1 MKQRITL
8 TIDPAVA
15 RKAKRL
21 AHARGT
27 NVSAL
32 IEGLV
37 RAAPGGASGSEP
49 FARRW
54 AGKFRVVPSGKSDL
68 RLAALKGRYELHKE

>member
-1 MKQRITL
+1 M
-8 TIDPAVA
+8 DPAVA
-15 RKAKRL
+15 RKAKQL

-37 RAAPGGASGSEP
+37 RAASGAPSRSEP

-54 AGKFRVVPSGKSDL
+54 AGKFRVAQSRKPDA
-68 RLAALKGRYELHKE
+68 RLQALKRRYQLDKE

>member
-1 MKQRITL
+1 MKRRITL

-15 RKAKRL
+15 QKAKRL

-32 IEGLV
+32 VEGLV
-37 RAAPGGASGSEP
+37 RAAESTPSGSEP

-54 AGKFRVVPSGKSDL
+54 AGKFRVARSRKPDA
-68 RLAALKGRYELHKE
+68 RLAALKERYQLDRE

>member
-1 MKQRITL
+1 MDP
-8 TIDPAVA
+8 TIA
-15 RKAKRL
+15 RKAKQL

-37 RAAPGGASGSEP
+37 RAAPGASSASEP
-49 FARRW
+49 FAKRW
-54 AGKFRVVPSGKSDL
+54 AGKFRVAESRKPDP
-68 RLAALKGRYELHKE
+68 RLTALKERYHLDKE

>member
-1 MKQRITL
+1 M
-8 TIDPAVA
+8 DPAVA

-37 RAAPGGASGSEP
+37 RAASSAPSSSEP
-49 FARRW
+49 FAQRW
-54 AGKFRVVPSGKSDL
+54 AGKFRVVASRKPDA
-68 RLAALKGRYELHKE
+68 RLAALKQRYQLDQE

>member
-1 MKQRITL
+1 MKKRITL
-8 TIDPAVA
+8 TIDPTIA

-21 AHARGT
+21 AHDRGT

-37 RAAPGGASGSEP
+37 RSAPLQSPADP

-54 AGKFRVVPSGKSDL
+54 AGRFRVAEDKSDP
-68 RLAALKGRYELHKE
+68 RLAALKRRYQLDR

>member
-21 AHARGT
+21 AHGGGT
-27 NVSAL
+27 NVSVL

-37 RAAPGGASGSEP
+37 RAAPDGASGMEP

-54 AGKFRVVPSGKSDL
+54 AGKFRVAPTGKSDI
-68 RLAALKGRYELHKE
+68 RLAALKRRYDLDKE

>member
-1 MKQRITL
+1 M
-8 TIDPAVA
+8 DPAVA

-37 RAAPGGASGSEP
+37 RAAPGVSSVSES
-49 FARRW
+49 FVKRW
-54 AGKFRVVPSGKSDL
+54 AGRFRVAESRKPDS
-68 RLAALKGRYELHKE
+68 RLAALKERYHLD

>member
-1 MKQRITL
+1 MKRRITL
-8 TIDPAVA
+8 TMDPAVA

-37 RAAPGGASGSEP
+37 RAAPGASPTSEP

-54 AGKFRVVPSGKSDL
+54 AGKFRVTRSRKPDA
-68 RLAALKGRYELHKE
+68 RLAALKERYHLDQE

>member
-1 MKQRITL
+1 MKKRITL
-8 TIDPAVA
+8 TMDPSVA

-37 RAAPGGASGSEP
+37 RSAPDSPNTASEP

-54 AGKFRVVPSGKSDL
+54 AGRFRVVESGKPDP
-68 RLAALKGRYELHKE
+68 RLAALKRRYRLDQ

>member
-1 MKQRITL
+1 MKRRITL

-27 NVSAL
+27 NVSSL

-54 AGKFRVVPSGKSDL
+54 AGKFRVVLSGRPDP
-68 RLAALKGRYELHKE
+68 RLAALKRRYALDKE

>member
-1 MKQRITL
+1 M
-8 TIDPAVA
+8 DPAVA

-32 IEGLV
+32 VEGLV
-37 RAAPGGASGSEP
+37 RAASSAPSRSEP
-49 FARRW
+49 FAQRW
-54 AGKFRVVPSGKSDL
+54 AGKFRVAQSRKPGA
-68 RLAALKGRYELHKE
+68 RLVAFKQRYQLDKE

>member
-1 MKQRITL
+1 MKKRITL
-8 TIDPAVA
+8 TIDSDVA

-37 RAAPGGASGSEP
+37 RTAPSSAKIASEP

-54 AGKFRVVPSGKSDL
+54 AGRFRVVESSKPDP
-68 RLAALKGRYELHKE
+68 RLAALKRRYQLDR